1 VSAPGHFI
9 VLEGADGTGTTTQ
22 MAEIATHLRAAGRTV
37 TTTCEPSLGSI
48 GREIRA
54 RLKAGVHADVG
65 WRALALLFAAD
76 RLDHVERE
84 IAPALARGEIVISDR
99 YVLSSLVYQ
108 SLHVDEEYVR
118 TLNRYAPAPDLTL
131 VFSVPLDEA
140 LARIAARKGT
150 AEVYD
155 ARALQARVHEAYAR
169 LAPSVDGV
177 VVDGTG
183 TIAEVRARILDV
195 CHARGIG

>member
-1 VSAPGHFI
+1 MSARGHFV

-22 MAEIATHLRAAGRTV
+22 LGELASHLRATGRTV
-37 TTTCEPSLGSI
+37 TTTCEPSSGSI
-48 GREIRA
+48 GKEIRA
-54 RLKAGVHADVG
+54 RLKAGVSSDEG

-84 IAPALARGEIVISDR
+84 ISPALARGEIVISDR

-108 SLHVDEEYVR
+108 ALHVDEDFVR

-131 VFSVPLDEA
+131 VFSVPLDDA

-150 AEVYD
+150 VEVYD
-155 ARALQARVHEAYAR
+155 ARDLQARVHDAYAR

-183 TIAEVRARILDV
+183 SIAEVRARILALFR
-195 CHARGIG
+195 ARGIG